1 MAGGEVRGKERTGG
15 LRDPKRRIEYF
26 CREKI
31 MTLHYS
37 VIRVGMPDSG
47 APLDLLVVR
56 SPYGVRMVEVLDAQ
70 GEADPETV
78 IRNSRKIAY
87 GCELVREDAFPGLDA
102 ERIRLDPVGTEFQ
115 RKVWDAIREIP
126 LGETR
131 SYREVA
137 HRAGFP
143 RSVRAVANAVGANR
157 IAFLIP
163 CHRVVRSDG
172 SPGGYR
178 WGESLKRRLL
188 RLESGNA
195 VGEIFEVI
203 AAGNDNRPSGYR
215 LNCESVVEHHN
226 VFIPRNG

>member
-1 MAGGEVRGKERTGG
+1 
-15 LRDPKRRIEYF
+15 
-26 CREKI
+26 

-37 VIRVGMPDSG
+37 VIRVAMPDSG

-56 SPYGVRMVEVLDAQ
+56 SPDGVRMMEVLDAQ
-70 GEADPETV
+70 GKADPESV
-78 IRNSRKIAY
+78 IRNSGKIAD
-87 GCELVREDAFPGLDA
+87 GCELVREDGFRGLNA
-102 ERIRLDPVGTEFQ
+102 ERIKLDPVGTEFQ
-115 RKVWDAIREIP
+115 RKVWDAVREIP
-126 LGETR
+126 PGETR

-137 HRAGFP
+137 RRAGFP

-195 VGEIFEVI
+195 VVKIFEVI
-203 AAGNDNRPSGYR
+203 AAANDHRSSGYR
-215 LNCESVVEHHN
+215 LNCETVVENHH